1 MVKGKAVQIGQLI
14 NLLTHLVPIIIT
26 IAFSNCNMI

>member
-1 MVKGKAVQIGQLI
+1 MVKGIAVQIGQLI

-26 IAFSNCNMI
+26 IAFPIVT